1 MRRLDRQNTED
12 IFQQMQNMI
21 EEVTGKGLDMATEFT
36 GHMPIDVREEDG
48 ELIMSADLP
57 GVQKEDIDITADG
70 QNVQITAESSAE
82 LKEENEKYLR
92 KERTQR
98 SFRRNI
104 HWPKEIDEDTIQAE
118 YNDGVLEISAELKE
132 NEGEEIEIE

>member
-1 MRRLDRQNTED
+1 
-12 IFQQMQNMI
+12 MI